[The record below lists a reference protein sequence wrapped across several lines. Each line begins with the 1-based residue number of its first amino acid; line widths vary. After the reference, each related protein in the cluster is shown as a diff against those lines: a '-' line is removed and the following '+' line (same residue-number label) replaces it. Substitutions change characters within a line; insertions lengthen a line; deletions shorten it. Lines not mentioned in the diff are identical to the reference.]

1 MIDIKQIEGGVCAS
15 EGFFANGIH
24 AGIKK
29 NKEKKDLAIIYS
41 KSQCSAAAVYTQNKA
56 CGANIT
62 VSKEHLKDGKAKAII
77 CNSGNANTCNKN
89 GVEVAKE
96 MCKLAADV
104 LGINEK
110 EVAVASTGVIGVPLP
125 IEPIQKNIKN
135 LLTGLLG

>member
-15 EGFFANGIH
+15 EGFLANGIH

-62 VSKEHLKDGKAKAII
+62 VSRIFLIWHK
-77 CNSGNANTCNKN
+77 
-89 GVEVAKE
+89 
-96 MCKLAADV
+96 
-104 LGINEK
+104 
-110 EVAVASTGVIGVPLP
+110 
-125 IEPIQKNIKN
+125 
-135 LLTGLLG
+135 